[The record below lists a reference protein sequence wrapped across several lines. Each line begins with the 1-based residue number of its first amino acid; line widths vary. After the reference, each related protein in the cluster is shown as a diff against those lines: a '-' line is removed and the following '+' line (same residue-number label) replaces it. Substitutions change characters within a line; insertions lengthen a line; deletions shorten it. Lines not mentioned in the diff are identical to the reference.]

1 MTQGD
6 DSFDLSL
13 AAATLRANS
22 SDVRLLLKAL
32 CDELAPA
39 LGARLKTERSSGRLR
54 KPSVLTSAQVTM
66 ANDVFEAVLDG
77 ATVRCT
83 VAHVS
88 GGIRIRSEVVD
99 MDEWIVR
106 LLGALQNEAAHS
118 EIARQA
124 LEHIVIGGST

>member
-1 MTQGD
+1 MTQRD

-22 SDVRLLLKAL
+22 TDVRLLLKAL

-39 LGARLKTERSSGRLR
+39 LGTRLRIERSSGRLR
-54 KPSVLTSAQVTM
+54 KPSTLTSAQITM

-88 GGIRIRSEVVD
+88 GGIRIRSEVVE

-106 LLGALQNEAAHS
+106 LLGALQGEATHS
-118 EIARQA
+118 DAARQA
-124 LEHIVIGGST
+124 LEHIVIGGTT